1 MVLTVKGFW
10 KCLTVLLISAAALF
24 ASPALA
30 CTVSGTV
37 TNNVGPYSPAAVK
50 AGAVPAISNQAGLSC
65 GTAVLVLLGG
75 SYIRA
80 TFTSANNF
88 LLKPSSGANISYTA
102 SADSNAAVPITQG
115 ATVDYMQNNLLN
127 LLGLLGGSNA
137 ALPFFIKPSSATL
150 VAAGTYSDVI
160 TINWSWRLCS
170 GVYVAN
176 VCTLGTLDQGTGQS
190 VITVNLTVAP
200 QNMTMVMSTTT
211 TWDTL
216 NSTTNPKALPG
227 SKRRSSVLL
236 TNPDIVPLDSNTVS
250 VVVPTPAG
258 TYIALDGDGSS
269 GGAAI
274 QFTQGNPT
282 SNLTFTY
289 TSPSSTS
296 DNVEFSSD
304 GGSSWA
310 YVPVAGDA
318 TSQSAVTHVRLK
330 PQGVMA
336 AGSSFTVSLPYAV
349 K

>member
-1 MVLTVKGFW
+1 MVLTGKGFW
-10 KCLTVLLISAAALF
+10 RCVTALLIGIAALA
-24 ASPALA
+24 ASSASA

-37 TNNVGPYSPAAVK
+37 TNNEGPYSPAAVK

-80 TFTSANNF
+80 TFSSANNF
-88 LLKPSSGANISYTA
+88 LLKPSSGANVSYTA
-102 SADSNAAVPITQG
+102 SADSAATVPITQG

-170 GVYVAN
+170 GVYVAGA
-176 VCTLGTLDQGTGQS
+176 CTLGTLDQGTGQS
-190 VITVNLTVAP
+190 IITVNLTVAP
-200 QNMTMVMSTTT
+200 QNMTMVMSTAT
-211 TWDTL
+211 TWDSYNT
-216 NSTTNPKALPG
+216 TTNPKALPG
-227 SKRRSSVLL
+227 SKRRSSVVL
-236 TNPDIVPLDSNTVS
+236 TNPDIVPLDSNTVF
-250 VVVPTPAG
+250 VIVPTPAG

-274 QFTQGNPT
+274 QFAQGNPA
-282 SNLTFTY
+282 SGLTFTY
-289 TSPSSTS
+289 TSPSSTG

-304 GGSSWA
+304 GGSSWG
-310 YVPVAGDA
+310 YTPLSGDVA
-318 TSQSAVTHVRLK
+318 SQSAVTHIRLK

-336 AGSSFTVSLPYAV
+336 AGSSFSVSLSYAV

>member
-1 MVLTVKGFW
+1 MVLTDKGFW
-10 KCLTVLLISAAALF
+10 KWLTALLLGIAALL
-24 ASPALA
+24 ASPASA
-30 CTVSGTV
+30 CTVTGTV

-80 TFTSANNF
+80 TVNSANNF
-88 LLKPSSGANISYTA
+88 LLKPASGANISYTA
-102 SADSNAAVPITQG
+102 SADSAATVPITQG

-137 ALPFFIKPSSATL
+137 ALPFFIKPSSTTL
-150 VAAGTYSDVI
+150 VTAGTYSDVI

-170 GVYVAN
+170 GVYVAG

-190 VITVNLTVAP
+190 VITVNLTLAP
-200 QNMTMVMSTTT
+200 QNMTMVMSTAT
-211 TWDTL
+211 TWDML
-216 NSTTNPKALPG
+216 NTTNPKALPG
-227 SKRRSSVLL
+227 SKRRSSVVL

-274 QFTQGNPT
+274 EFTQGTP
-282 SNLTFTY
+282 SSGLTFTY

-304 GGSSWA
+304 GGSTWIYA
-310 YVPVAGDA
+310 PVSGNVA
-318 TSQSAVTHVRLK
+318 SQSAVTHVRLK
-330 PQGVMA
+330 PQGIMA
-336 AGSSFTVSLPYAV
+336 AGSNFSVSLPYAV